1 MKRAQIKLEIKN
13 PELKEIFTKIVS
25 PVKQF
30 EILSDNSLIPD
41 LIIYELGKDYDKA
54 FEYIQTILQ
63 KTPHIEIFIIS
74 EESEPEV
81 LIQVLRLGIKEFL
94 PVPLEKNSIR
104 DSFKRFIERYQKLQR
119 SESEHSGR
127 IFSVLGS
134 KGGVGTTTI
143 AVNLA
148 VSLADQQE
156 NPSVALL
163 DMNIIFGEVPMFLDM
178 SPKRHWGD
186 ITKNIDRLD
195 EFFLE
200 DILSKHESGV
210 NILPSPRYLGDFPA
224 PTPPIIEALLK
235 LLKNMYDYVI
245 IDLGQSMNDTA
256 LKILNL
262 SDIVHIITI
271 QSLPC
276 LSNTNRLIKSIVDYG
291 HVEKENINVV
301 LSRYVQKGVVPI
313 DVAEEG
319 IGQKMSWIIPNDY
332 STTVSAINS
341 GEPLSRI
348 AHKSKI
354 VKCFQEYVI
363 QFLPDNGQNK
373 KKKKK
378 WFF

>member
-13 PELKEIFTKIVS
+13 PELKEIFTKIVN

-30 EILSDNSLIPD
+30 EILSDSSLIPD

>member
-363 QFLPDNGQNK
+363 QFLPDKGQ

>member
-13 PELKEIFTKIVS
+13 PELKEIFTKIVN

-363 QFLPDNGQNK
+363 QFLPDKGQ

>member
-13 PELKEIFTKIVS
+13 PELKEIFTKIVN

>member
-13 PELKEIFTKIVS
+13 PELKEIFTKIVN

-30 EILSDNSLIPD
+30 EILSDSSLIPD

-363 QFLPDNGQNK
+363 QFLPDKGQ